1 MAGIKLLKFVKT
13 PLNVALR
20 KMDVSICLLLH
31 VILTSK
37 KKKES
42 FFSNFKVNLMFGCL
56 VFMQLT
62 KSFKC
67 DWERDITKLL
77 LTYHLKTLRKISG
90 GSHSQKTLGFSKW
103 HKNAISK
110 IGASEE
116 TPSICLYMTWSKI
129 KNDSRC

>member
-67 DWERDITKLL
+67 D
-77 LTYHLKTLRKISG
+77 
-90 GSHSQKTLGFSKW
+90 
-103 HKNAISK
+103 
-110 IGASEE
+110 
-116 TPSICLYMTWSKI
+116 
-129 KNDSRC
+129 